1 MGVTLSRW
9 TLSYF
14 AAALACLVAAEGLM
28 LAGVGYPAAPVAAPQ
43 SLILVHVVAIGW
55 LSLLMC
61 GALFQFV
68 PVLIARPLAFPSL
81 PLPALACL
89 VAGLG
94 ALILG
99 FLRLAGAMPPALPWL
114 PTAALLLGTGFAIVL
129 WTLGATLWR
138 ARPLVLPARFVATG
152 LVCVAATVFFGIVF
166 ALTLAGGATSPRL
179 RALASYGLP
188 IHIAAGLGGWLTF
201 TAMGVS
207 YRLLAMFMLAPEQDG
222 ATTRWALRLGI
233 AALALVVGG
242 GVAAIA
248 AGSGLRTVLVVA
260 TLAGLASLALYARDI
275 VGLYRA
281 RKRRVVELNSRM
293 AAVALG
299 FLAAFVVLAIACA
312 LLGMLG
318 RAAGALL
325 FLLAFGWLTGLA
337 LAKLYKIVAFLT
349 WLECYGPVLGKAETP
364 RVQDLVDEARAIKW
378 FRLHFAAVAV
388 GTVCLAVDASGA
400 FRAAVLAMLVATL
413 GIVVELV
420 RTRRL
425 ANVAAASRL
434 PEGAR
439 RPHLL
444 FCLAPA

>member
-28 LAGVGYPAAPVAAPQ
+28 VAGVGFPAAPVAAPQ

-99 FLRLAGAMPPALPWL
+99 FLRLAGAIPPALPWL

-152 LVCVAATVFFGIVF
+152 LVCAAATVFFGIVF

-179 RALASYGLP
+179 RELASYGLP

-207 YRLLAMFMLAPEQDG
+207 YRLLAMFMLAPERDG
-222 ATTRWALRLGI
+222 ATTRWTLRLGI

-248 AGSGLRTVLVVA
+248 AGSGLRTVLVA
-260 TLAGLASLALYARDI
+260 AALAGLASLALYARDI

-293 AAVALG
+293 AAVALL

-349 WLECYGPVLGKAETP
+349 WLECYGPVLGKAKTP

-388 GTVCLAVDASGA
+388 GTACLAIDASGA
-400 FRAAVLAMLVATL
+400 FRASVLAMLVATL

-425 ANVAAASRL
+425 ANVAAAKRL

>member
-1 MGVTLSRW
+1 M
-9 TLSYF
+9 SYF
-14 AAALACLVAAEGLM
+14 ALALVCLLGALALIAFGF
-28 LAGVGYPAAPVAAPQ
+28 GYPTTDVATPQ
-43 SLILVHVVAIGW
+43 TLLVVHLIAIGW

-349 WLECYGPVLGKAETP
+349 WLECYGPVLGKAKTP